1 MDQTDRGNYQNHE
14 TLKHQFTHS
23 CLGRI
28 IILGIIAAVLLAI
41 AYYTA
46 PTEETM
52 YAEMMDNIAQCIAE
66 NDSVRTDEVDDAV
79 NNIAFIFTT
88 ADSTEINESE
98 MEAFHKY
105 NRLECYQHTF
115 YSTARL
121 CTNFRPQGVRAGIGL
136 FGVVIPTLNYK
147 DIILYVG
154 PVHKGYNQRP
164 KTTIK
169 EPDYGKLPDIQEFHY
184 KRDKRE

>member
-14 TLKHQFTHS
+14 SFLHEFTHS
-23 CLGRI
+23 CLGRLI
-28 IILGIIAAVLLAI
+28 ISGVVIAALLII

-52 YAEMMDNIAQCIAE
+52 YTEMMDNIAQCITE
-66 NDSVRTDEVDDAV
+66 NDSLKTDELDDAV
-79 NNIAFIFTT
+79 NNVGFIFTT
-88 ADSTEINESE
+88 ADSAKIKKSE

-121 CTNFRPQGVRAGIGL
+121 CTNFRP
-136 FGVVIPTLNYK
+136 
-147 DIILYVG
+147 
-154 PVHKGYNQRP
+154 
-164 KTTIK
+164 
-169 EPDYGKLPDIQEFHY
+169 
-184 KRDKRE
+184 